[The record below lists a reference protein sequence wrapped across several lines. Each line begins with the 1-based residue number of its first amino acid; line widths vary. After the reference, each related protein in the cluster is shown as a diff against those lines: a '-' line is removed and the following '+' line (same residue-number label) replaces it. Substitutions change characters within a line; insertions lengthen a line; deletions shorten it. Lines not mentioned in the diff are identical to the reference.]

1 MAKKIFVARKI
12 LLLNW
17 PLILVITLISLIGF
31 SVLYSAAE
39 GNFEPWALRQIIRFV
54 GLFPLILAIAIIDIK
69 FWYRLAYPLYVLAL
83 ITVILTDIMG
93 VTAMGATRWLK
104 IGFINIQTSEIM
116 KLCMVFALAK
126 FFHTNSLANA
136 RSALHIIPALLLVFV
151 PVALIL
157 KQPDMGTALILLFVG
172 STMFF
177 MAGVQ
182 IWKFIL
188 VGIAGIAA
196 FPIIWTHMHDYQ
208 RDRLVTFLDP
218 EKDPLGNGYNLLQSK
233 IAIGSGGFSGKG
245 FLNGSQSQLS
255 FLPEKQTDFIFTM
268 FTEEF
273 GFIGG
278 VTIIVLYAIAI
289 GMGVLIATNSRS
301 HFGRML
307 AIGIISVFFF
317 HVFINIAMV
326 MGLMPI
332 VGVPLPLLSY
342 GGTAM
347 TTVLLGFALILNV
360 HLNKGE
366 KIEKT
371 NGIFLR

>member
-1 MAKKIFVARKI
+1 MAKKLFIARKI
-12 LLLNW
+12 FQLNW
-17 PLILVITLISLIGF
+17 PLLIIVTLISLIGF
-31 SVLYSAAE
+31 CVLYSAAE
-39 GNFEPWALRQIIRFV
+39 GNFDPWALKQIVRFA
-54 GLFPLILAIAIIDIK
+54 GLFPLILLIAVIDIK
-69 FWYRLAYPLYVLAL
+69 FWYRLSYPLYVLAL
-83 ITVILTDIMG
+83 IAVILTEFMG

-104 IGFINIQTSEIM
+104 IGFINIQPSEIM
-116 KLCMVFALAK
+116 KTCMVFALAK
-126 FFHTNSLANA
+126 YFHTNSLTNI
-136 RSALHIIPALLLVFV
+136 RSTTHLIIPILMTLV
-151 PVALIL
+151 PVAFIL

-172 STMFF
+172 GTMFF

-182 IWKFIL
+182 IWKFLL
-188 VGIAGIAA
+188 VGVAGLSA
-196 FPIIWTHMHDYQ
+196 FPIIWKHMHDYQ
-208 RDRLVTFLDP
+208 RDRLLSFLAP
-218 EKDPLGNGYNLLQSK
+218 EHDPLGNGYNLLQSK

-245 FLNGSQSQLS
+245 FLKGTQSQLS

-278 VTIIVLYAIAI
+278 VTVIVLYAVII
-289 GMGVLIATNSRS
+289 GLGLFIATSSRS

-347 TTVLLGFALILNV
+347 TTVLIGFAMILNV
-360 HLNKGE
+360 HLYKGE